1 MTLAKFVGFLIFLS
15 IFTLGFWL
23 MIFVITFIIP
33 YWLIGNFNEKIQLK
47 KEAKKAA
54 EQMSEES

>member
-47 KEAKKAA
+47 KEAKKT
-54 EQMSEES
+54 QKRIRWG

>member
-33 YWLIGNFNEKIQLK
+33 YWLVGNFMENRQLK
-47 KEAKKAA
+47 KEAKAAAKA
-54 EQMSEES
+54 

>member
-33 YWLIGNFNEKIQLK
+33 YWLVGNFMENRQLK
-47 KEAKKAA
+47 KEAKAAAKANA
-54 EQMSEES
+54 